1 MGVAFLEV
9 DFRVFVSSGRG
20 VDCSLGVDN
29 TPLDS
34 LFVKT
39 NVFLP
44 TLILSLFLS
53 LIFSLPSICLPF
65 IENGLPFNQKIK
77 N

>member
-1 MGVAFLEV
+1 
-9 DFRVFVSSGRG
+9 
-20 VDCSLGVDN
+20 
-29 TPLDS
+29 LDS

-65 IENGLPFNQKIK
+65 IENGLPFDQKIK
-77 N
+77 NKTKILTKIKYFFELN